1 MKPNNSILFSIHNI
15 YKDFTSSERK
25 VADYILKNPLD
36 ITDITIETLSEYCK
50 TSISTVSRF
59 TKKLNL
65 ENFYQLKLLIAKEFI
80 NPSKINSSNIGS
92 LDFNNLQTYSD
103 IATINANILYKSI
116 EEFDEE
122 TFEKVVSVLS
132 QKKNIYLFAMGTSGT
147 LAVEAWNKFTRLGI
161 KCFFTLDFHSQLLQA
176 SILDEN
182 DVAIIFSHSGINKD
196 ILNLIDTIKKAGA
209 YTIGITNFSKTPFE
223 TSVDICLSFF
233 NSYNIQ
239 SELSGLV
246 SRVPLLLVIEAI
258 YKTLGAKFYN
268 EKLKDS
274 YKEIFNKRSI

>member
-1 MKPNNSILFSIHNI
+1 MKLNNSILFSIHNI
-15 YKDFTSSERK
+15 YKNLTSSERK

-36 ITDITIETLSEYCK
+36 ITDITIEILSEYCE
-50 TSISTVSRF
+50 TSISTISRF

-80 NPSKINSSNIGS
+80 NPSKIQNNNIEN
-92 LDFNNLQTYSD
+92 LNFNNLQTYSD

-116 EEFDEE
+116 EEFDEG
-122 TFEKVVSVLS
+122 TFEKVVLMLS

-182 DVAIIFSHSGINKD
+182 DVAVIFSHSGINKD
-196 ILNLIDTIKKAGA
+196 ILNLVDTIKKTGA
-209 YTIGITNFSKTPFE
+209 HTIGITNFSRTPFE
-223 TSVDICLSFF
+223 ISVDTCLSFF
-233 NSYNIQ
+233 NSYSFQN
-239 SELSGLV
+239 ELAGLI

-258 YKTLGAKFYN
+258 YKTLEIKFYN

>member
-1 MKPNNSILFSIHNI
+1 MKTNNSILFSIHNI
-15 YKDFTSSERK
+15 YKDLTSSERK

-36 ITDITIETLSEYCK
+36 VTDITIEILSEYCK

-80 NPSKINSSNIGS
+80 NPSKINSSNIEN

-103 IATINANILYKSI
+103 IATINANILFKSI

-122 TFEKVVSVLS
+122 RFEKVISSLS

-147 LAVEAWNKFTRLGI
+147 LAVEAWNKFTRLGV

-196 ILNLIDTIKKAGA
+196 ILNLVDTIKKTGA
-209 YTIGITNFSKTPFE
+209 HTIGITNFSKTPFE

-239 SELSGLV
+239 NELTGLV

-258 YKTLGAKFYN
+258 YKTLGTKFYN